1 MSDGALF
8 WWSLLLSGTNLAV
21 FGLTG
26 RRSRRVQAL
35 GWAFAIVT
43 EPLWAYFGYRTGG
56 WAFLVLAV
64 FYVAVA
70 VVNLRG
76 LRPTEDAA

>member
-1 MSDGALF
+1 VSDIAVS
-8 WWSLLLSGTNLAV
+8 WWSLVLSGTNLLV

-26 RRSRRVQAL
+26 RPSRRVRTA

-56 WAFLVLAV
+56 WAFVVLAV

-70 VVNLRG
+70 AVNLRG
-76 LRPTEDAA
+76 LQPAEGTA